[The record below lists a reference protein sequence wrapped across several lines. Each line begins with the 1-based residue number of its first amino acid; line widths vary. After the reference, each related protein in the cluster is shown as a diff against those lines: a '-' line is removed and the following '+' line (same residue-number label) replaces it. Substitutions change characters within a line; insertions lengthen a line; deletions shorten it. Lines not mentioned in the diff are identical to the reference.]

1 MKNRKEI
8 RSLTNIK
15 DPSTPL
21 NKARSPQN
29 FNGPTLKLKAIKS
42 LPELKLS
49 SPKND
54 ISTSLP
60 SSVNKT
66 YKKPDN
72 CRLSLQPME
81 PFKKLASV
89 LPPLNNKFQILPSQ
103 NSDHHTYK
111 IKIRFKGF
119 HKNIRRIPVSDPLVS
134 LSKDVPY
141 IENVLQE
148 NRDKIIRALIS
159 PNPVIETY
167 EEAFGDIESDI
178 EDESQKSLNLR
189 QSMNKELNS

>member
-15 DPSTPL
+15 DPSSPL
-21 NKARSPQN
+21 NKARSPQIS
-29 FNGPTLKLKAIKS
+29 NGPSLKLKAIKS
-42 LPELKLS
+42 LPELRLS
-49 SPKND
+49 FPKND

-60 SSVNKT
+60 SSVKKS
-66 YKKPDN
+66 YSKPDN
-72 CRLSLQPME
+72 CRLLSEPMK
-81 PFKKLASV
+81 PFKKLKSV
-89 LPPLNNKFQILPSQ
+89 LPPLNNKFQKLPSQ
-103 NSDHHTYK
+103 NSEHHTYK

-134 LSKDVPY
+134 LSKDLPY

-148 NRDKIIRALIS
+148 NRDKIIRDLIS

-167 EEAFGDIESDI
+167 EEAFGDIESEI
-178 EDESQKSLNLR
+178 EDESQKFLNL
-189 QSMNKELNS
+189 